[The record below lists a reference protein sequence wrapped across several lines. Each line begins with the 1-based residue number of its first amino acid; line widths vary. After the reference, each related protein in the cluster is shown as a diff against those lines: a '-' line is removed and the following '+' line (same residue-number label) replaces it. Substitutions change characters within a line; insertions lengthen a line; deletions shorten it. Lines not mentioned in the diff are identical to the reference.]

1 MRNEKRLIFYYYMR
15 IILLFYRKE
24 VPELILV
31 LFMTYGFNFH
41 VYFVVDMLDTFRTIF
56 ALMQGEE
63 A

>member
-41 VYFVVDMLDTFRTIF
+41 VYLVVDMLDTFRTIF